1 MKVTQVSYKRIFN
14 LGNYESA
21 TVEIVASINET
32 EKPEDVLDQLITRT
46 KVWREKKE
54 KGAI

>member
-1 MKVTQVSYKRIFN
+1 MEIKQVSYKRIFN

-21 TVEIVASINET
+21 TVEIVAAIDPT
-32 EKPEDVLDQLITRT
+32 EKPEEILDQLITRT
-46 KVWREKKE
+46 KIWREKKE